1 MDFKKIAVEI
11 LEKVGGDKNVSQVT
25 HCATRLRFNLKDS
38 SKVNMDEVKQ
48 IKGVFGAVEKGGQFQ
63 VIVGNDVSNV
73 YKELITLGNFQN
85 GSATDDKTKSKG
97 ISAIFDVIAGI
108 FVPIIP
114 AIAGCGLLKAFLSL
128 FIATGI
134 MSTDSQTYYV
144 FSFVADTAF
153 YFLPM
158 LIAYTAAVKFKGSP
172 YLAMIFGGILLHPN
186 FSALVSA
193 GEPVEFLGLPLT
205 LAKYGSTVVPIILI
219 VWAMSYVQR
228 FFERVVPKTI
238 KLIFVP
244 LFTLI
249 VMAPIALIFIGPL
262 GNIVGEVLA
271 SGILFL
277 DSKASWVIPLIMGAF
292 TPLLVMTGMHYSLYP
307 ALFTQL
313 AAQGY
318 QTIIPG
324 MLVSNVAQGAAA
336 LCVGIKSKNSE
347 LKQLGTSTG
356 ITALLGITE
365 PALYGVTMKLK
376 KPLYAVMIGG
386 ASGGLY
392 AGLTAVKS
400 YTPTGG
406 GLPQLAVYIGPEMS
420 NIVNVLIAV
429 CISFVVSFVVTWI
442 LGFED
447 LVNEEEVQEVIGE
460 NKEEKTRLMNKVNI
474 SSPLFGEVRPLSQV
488 NDESFAS
495 EILGKGIAIEPVEGK
510 VVSPVNGT
518 ITTIFKTKHAIGIT
532 SEDGVEILI
541 HIGLDTV
548 KLGGEHFTAYVKDGD
563 SINMG
568 DLIVEFD
575 LEKIKSKG
583 YDVVTPI
590 IITNTENY
598 LDVLPVNSKSV
609 EYGETILTIL

>member
-11 LEKVGGDKNVSQVT
+11 LEKVGGVKNVGYVT

-38 SKVNMDEVKQ
+38 SKVNKDEVKQ
-48 IKGVFGAVEKGGQFQ
+48 IKGVFGAVENGGQFQ

-73 YKELITLGNFQN
+73 YKELMTLGNFQN
-85 GSATDDKTKSKG
+85 GSATDNKNKPKG
-97 ISAIFDVIAGI
+97 TSAIFDVVAGI
-108 FVPIIP
+108 FVPLIP

-128 FIATGI
+128 FIAIGI

-153 YFLPM
+153 YFLPI
-158 LIAYTAAVKFKGSP
+158 LIAYTAAIKFKCSP

-193 GEPVEFLGLPLT
+193 GKPVEFLGLPLT

-219 VWAMSYVQR
+219 VWAMAYVQR
-228 FFERVVPKTI
+228 FFERFVPKTI

-244 LFTLI
+244 LFTI
-249 VMAPIALIFIGPL
+249 VVMTPIALIFIGPL
-262 GNIVGEVLA
+262 GNVVGEVLA

-277 DSKASWVIPLIMGAF
+277 DSKASWVLPLIMGAF
-292 TPLLVMTGMHYSLYP
+292 TPLLIMTGMHYSLYP
-307 ALFTQL
+307 ALFAQL
-313 AAQGY
+313 ASQGY

-336 LCVGIKSKNSE
+336 ICVGIKSKNSE

-400 YTPTGG
+400 YTPNGG

-420 NIVNVLIAV
+420 NIVNIIIAV
-429 CISFVVSFVVTWI
+429 CISFVVTFVVTWI

-447 LVNEEEVQEVIGE
+447 PVNEDEVQEIIGE

-510 VVSPVNGT
+510 VVSPVNGK
-518 ITTIFKTKHAIGIT
+518 ITTIFRTKHAIGIT

-563 SINMG
+563 SISMG

-583 YDVVTPI
+583 YDVITPI
-590 IITNTENY
+590 VITNTDNY
-598 LDVLPVNSKSV
+598 LDVLPVDNKSV
-609 EYGETILTIL
+609 EYGKTILTIL